1 MGAIINADGKKVA
14 SRNYQD
20 NVIAPVDRRFDDE
33 AAQHVDQE
41 KEDENGTTARPD
53 GVLSV
58 ISKVISSFFSLSW
71 SSEV

>member
-1 MGAIINADGKKVA
+1 MGAITNADGKKVT

-33 AAQHVDQE
+33 AAQHVDRE
-41 KEDENGTTARPD
+41 KEDENGATTRPY

-58 ISKVISSFFSLSW
+58 ISKVISSFFSLS
-71 SSEV
+71 